1 MMRDS
6 ISIYGKLHARLA
18 FSTHPICA
26 IEMSGC
32 SSISKYVS
40 VQ

>member
-1 MMRDS
+1 MMKDS
-6 ISIYGKLHARLA
+6 ISIYGKLHARLD
-18 FSTHPICA
+18 FFTHPICA
-26 IEMSGC
+26 MKMSGC